1 MSNFKEIQREMVKC
15 NSLFIAKNFMEF
27 YSFIENSLNKKKYI
41 TKMQVNAKK
50 YVESKSKIL
59 DRTILKIKK
68 YIL

>member
-1 MSNFKEIQREMVKC
+1 
-15 NSLFIAKNFMEF
+15 MEF

-59 DRTILKIKK
+59 DSTISKIKK
-68 YIL
+68 YLV